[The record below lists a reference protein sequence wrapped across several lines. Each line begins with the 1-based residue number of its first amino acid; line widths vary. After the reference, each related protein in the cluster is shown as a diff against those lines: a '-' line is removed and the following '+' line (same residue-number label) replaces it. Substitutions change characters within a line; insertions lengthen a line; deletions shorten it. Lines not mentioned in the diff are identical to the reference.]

1 MKRIMVVDDLPDQI
15 FTIKQTLE
23 NLDDEYEIIGAES
36 GEQCLELLNNGEVP
50 DLILSETRMSGMTGR
65 ELLDRLKENPTWKD
79 IPIFFLTA
87 WEDKFAEGSIGD
99 LGDGHIEKPFD
110 MRNLKGRID
119 TFLKKQ

>member
-1 MKRIMVVDDLPDQI
+1 MVVDDLPDQI

-50 DLILSETRMSGMTGR
+50 DLILSETRMPGMTGR

-87 WEDKFAEGSIGD
+87 WGDKSAENSIGD

-110 MRNLKGRID
+110 MRGLKERID

>member
-50 DLILSETRMSGMTGR
+50 DLILSETRMPGMTGR

-87 WEDKFAEGSIGD
+87 WEDKFAKDSIDD

-110 MRNLKGRID
+110 MRNLKERID

>member
-36 GEQCLELLNNGEVP
+36 GEQCLELLNNDEVP
-50 DLILSETRMSGMTGR
+50 DLILSETRMPGMTGR
-65 ELLDRLKENPTWKD
+65 ELLDRLKENPTWED

-87 WEDKFAEGSIGD
+87 WEDKSVGDSIRD

-110 MRNLKGRID
+110 MRDLKERID
-119 TFLKKQ
+119 TILKKQ

>member
-50 DLILSETRMSGMTGR
+50 DLILSETRMPGMTGR

-87 WEDKFAEGSIGD
+87 WEEKSAEDSIRD
-99 LGDGHIEKPFD
+99 VGDGHIEKPVD
-110 MRNLKGRID
+110 MRDLKERID
-119 TFLKKQ
+119 TVLKKQ

>member
-50 DLILSETRMSGMTGR
+50 DLILSETRMPGMTGR

-87 WEDKFAEGSIGD
+87 WEDKFVKNSIGN

-110 MRNLKGRID
+110 MRNLKERID

>member
-23 NLDDEYEIIGAES
+23 NLDDEYEIIGVES

-50 DLILSETRMSGMTGR
+50 DLILSETRMPGMTGR

-87 WEDKFAEGSIGD
+87 WEDKPAEDSIGS

-110 MRNLKGRID
+110 MRDLKERID
-119 TFLKKQ
+119 TFLK